1 MFRGSDFFVVKS
13 TPRSVTEPQN
23 NGEKMSDETKKCVNC
38 GQTLDFD
45 LNGSAPNFCPVCGTK
60 IKHSN
65 VQEMGNTAPVPD
77 LACEA
82 ESEQAIPPP
91 PPLAGRWR
99 RWAARMLDFTLE
111 SIFVGV
117 VVVIALELA
126 GFSLNVSSNLI
137 PSTGSEIFFDILICF
152 FAFLLDS
159 LVYAI
164 FGNTL
169 GKWLFGVK
177 AVMQLDKSSLTGFYY
192 FTRNMYIYAF
202 AFCFGAPIIPL
213 VTFAYQQR
221 KVYEGKPTTYDKKLQ
236 VMSITH
242 NTSWF
247 KTFIGIVLF
256 IVMLCTMAY
265 INGSEERMKR
275 EEAMRAINSQQVVN
289 PTSPGWNQ

>member
-1 MFRGSDFFVVKS
+1 
-13 TPRSVTEPQN
+13 
-23 NGEKMSDETKKCVNC
+23 MSDETKKCVNC
-38 GQTLDFD
+38 GQALDFD

-60 IKHSN
+60 IEHSN
-65 VQEMGNTAPVPD
+65 VQEMENTAPVPD

-82 ESEQAIPPP
+82 ENKQAIPPP

-117 VVVIALELA
+117 VVVIVAELG

-137 PSTGSEIFFDILICF
+137 PSTGSEFFFDILICF

-159 LVYAI
+159 LIYAI

-192 FTRNMYIYAF
+192 LTRNMYIYAF
-202 AFCFGAPIIPL
+202 VFCFGAPVIKLI
-213 VTFAYQQR
+213 TFAYQQQR
-221 KVYEGKPTTYDKKLQ
+221 VYEGKPTTYDEKLQ

-242 NTSWF
+242 NTSRF
-247 KTFIGIVLF
+247 KTFLGILLW
-256 IVMLCTMAY
+256 IVTVCFAAY
-265 INGSEERMKR
+265 ISGEEDRMKREETMRAINSQR
-275 EEAMRAINSQQVVN
+275 EEAMRAINSQQVVT
-289 PTSPGWNQ
+289 PTSPGWDQ

>member
-1 MFRGSDFFVVKS
+1 
-13 TPRSVTEPQN
+13 
-23 NGEKMSDETKKCVNC
+23 MSDETKKCINC

-60 IKHSN
+60 IEHSN
-65 VQEMGNTAPVPD
+65 VQEMENTAPVPD

-111 SIFVGV
+111 SLLVGFVVGIV
-117 VVVIALELA
+117 AVLG

-137 PSTGSEIFFDILICF
+137 PSTGSEIFFGILICF

-159 LVYAI
+159 LIYAI

-202 AFCFGAPIIPL
+202 TFCFGAPVIKL
-213 VTFAYQQR
+213 FTFVYQQQR
-221 KVYEGKPTTYDKKLQ
+221 VYEGKPTTYDEKLQ

-256 IVMLCTMAY
+256 IVMLCTTAY
-265 INGSEERMKR
+265 INGEEDRMKR
-275 EEAMRAINSQQVVN
+275 EEAMRAINSQRVVN
-289 PTSPGWNQ
+289 PTSPGWDQ

>member
-1 MFRGSDFFVVKS
+1 
-13 TPRSVTEPQN
+13 
-23 NGEKMSDETKKCVNC
+23 MSDETKKCVNC

-60 IKHSN
+60 IEHSN
-65 VQEMGNTAPVPD
+65 VQEMENTAPVPD

-82 ESEQAIPPP
+82 ESKQAIPPP

-111 SIFVGV
+111 SLLVGFVVGIV
-117 VVVIALELA
+117 AVLG

-137 PSTGSEIFFDILICF
+137 PSTGSEIFFGILICF

-159 LVYAI
+159 LIYAI

-177 AVMQLDKSSLTGFYY
+177 AVMLSDKSSLTGFYY
-192 FTRNMYIYAF
+192 LTRNMYIYAF
-202 AFCFGAPIIPL
+202 TFCFGAPVIKLI
-213 VTFAYQQR
+213 TFAYQQQR
-221 KVYEGKPTTYDKKLQ
+221 VYEGKPTTYDEKLQ

-256 IVMLCTMAY
+256 IVMLCTTAY
-265 INGSEERMKR
+265 INGEEDRMKR
-275 EEAMRAINSQQVVN
+275 EEAMRAINSQRDEAMRAINSQQVVN
-289 PTSPGWNQ
+289 PTSPGWDQ

>member
-1 MFRGSDFFVVKS
+1 
-13 TPRSVTEPQN
+13 
-23 NGEKMSDETKKCVNC
+23 MSDETKKCVNC
-38 GQTLDFD
+38 GQTLEFD

-60 IKHSN
+60 IEHSN
-65 VQEMGNTAPVPD
+65 VQEMENTAPVPD

-99 RWAARMLDFTLE
+99 RWAARMFDFNLE
-111 SIFVGV
+111 SFLIGFVIGIV
-117 VVVIALELA
+117 AELG
-126 GFSLNVSSNLI
+126 GFSLKLSSNLI
-137 PSTGSEIFFDILICF
+137 PSTGSEFFFGILICF

-159 LVYAI
+159 LIYAI

-275 EEAMRAINSQQVVN
+275 EEAMRDINSQRVVN